1 MALSKVP
8 ESLQDHFTEKDR
20 HLFIN
25 DELVTQLS
33 PDLYFFDEDG
43 TSISF
48 HQFLNPDP
56 DSIYAPEPEFF
67 NTEQTRA
74 LDPHVR
80 LEEPNPPVENLT
92 QQFAQLS
99 PRDPTP
105 LIALPTP
112 LPPRVPTPTP
122 MSSQAQ
128 HISIKVSKPDD
139 FDGKRSNY
147 ANFDTAI
154 YLYLGSLDPQTS
166 DTQKINAVLSYMKK
180 DHAALW

>member
-8 ESLQDHFTEKDR
+8 ESLQKHFTEKDR
-20 HLFIN
+20 CLFIS

-33 PDLYFFDEDG
+33 PDLYFFDEDR

-48 HQFLNPDP
+48 HQYLNPDP
-56 DSIYAPEPEFF
+56 DSIYAPQPEFF

-74 LDPHVR
+74 LDPRVR
-80 LEEPNPPVENLT
+80 LEEPNPPVKNLT

-122 MSSQAQ
+122 MSSQPQ
-128 HISIKVSKPDD
+128 HITLKVTKPD
-139 FDGKRSNY
+139 
-147 ANFDTAI
+147 NFDVNQ
-154 YLYLGSLDPQTS
+154 P
-166 DTQKINAVLSYMKK
+166 KN
-180 DHAALW
+180 